1 MTPRPRQEISR
12 SCRRSVRAALE
23 RVHVVPQ
30 QLAVRLLALGVPF
43 YGLNRQKNY
52 PEPKSQHVEVLR
64 FMTGQV
70 ARSNRIDGSF
80 CTVFLLC
87 HESKHS
93 CSCVRFLIKFHVQ
106 VGPKH

>member
-1 MTPRPRQEISR
+1 MFLRKPVIFRGDTGTQKVPRQTDVLIDG
-12 SCRRSVRAALE
+12 L
-23 RVHVVPQ
+23 
-30 QLAVRLLALGVPF
+30 LGVPF
-43 YGLNRQKNY
+43 YGLNRQFFY

-93 CSCVRFLIKFHVQ
+93 CSCVRFLIKFQVQ